1 MRSMSLRSKHNLD
14 KIDLSSQVNYLFLVF
29 VLTKDF
35 FFSVL
40 KANALNTA
48 NILLLLLSVAVA
60 MTANRNY
67 LRLLSVKPIL
77 FWSLWVVYAFLA
89 WAIIG
94 IRSGGKPLNFI
105 LPSFVY
111 PIITMCI
118 VCYEGNKD
126 LRRTTLVVLVALSAY
141 VIAGMLFQDHSAASS
156 AWEDERGGH
165 QMGNKLPLKAC
176 ILTFMACLAFIKGW
190 IDKRWFIALSL
201 FSLVTILYVAT
212 RKAFAGWM
220 IVMGASLL
228 SRFRLNKPRDWIR
241 VLVLLLAAL
250 FVYNYIMAHTYMGV
264 RMEGTVEQG
273 MERNETDVEALN
285 YLGDRAMQY
294 AWAWEEFLKHP
305 LTGIGIHNYQAV
317 TGSLFRLH
325 TEYMVQLCE
334 CGLIGVTLYL
344 LFVFGLLN
352 TLSMSRGRTDKRLLF
367 VCLGGILCVLFI
379 NFTSW
384 TYEGCHY
391 FAMYG
396 IILAVCNPVAAK
408 APAPRYSI
416 IDSYWAQLPVPRL
429 RLVFALRHLVFVF
442 TERVGLC
449 VRYTVKGVSRVVRG
463 VGVAIVGFAGWC
475 WRIPLGAYRAVARLV
490 RGVGAAIVGFAG
502 WCWRI
507 PLDAYKAVAR
517 LVRGVGTAID
527 GLGNGIV
534 RTVAG
539 AYGSVHRFVRS
550 IGSGIVGFGAGCR
563 RVVTDAYGAVSRFVQ
578 NIGGGIVG
586 LGLFL
591 RKTVTGA
598 YGSVRRLVRNIGGGI
613 VAVGTTILR
622 AKGVWYAL
630 ASVAALAVLISLPHS
645 GLEPE
650 SQVAEV
656 TSETTQVPDDTY
668 EDELDYS
675 TVVED
680 NTGMLRCAVPESW
693 MKGFDLVISWRCD
706 APDVCFQI
714 RPVGTKKWTTMHYN
728 DTGKSSDI
736 IPYTLQ
742 KEFLASGETLEWRL
756 FARFPDNTTVVKT
769 GNVTLVN

>member
-1 MRSMSLRSKHNLD
+1 MSLRSKHNLD
-14 KIDLSSQVNYLFLVF
+14 KIDLSSQVNYFFLVF

-40 KANALNTA
+40 KANSLNTV

-77 FWSLWVVYAFLA
+77 FWSLWVAYAFLA
-89 WAIIG
+89 WVIIG
-94 IRSGGKPLNFI
+94 IRSGGKLLNFI
-105 LPSFVY
+105 LPNFVY

-126 LRRTTLVVLVALSAY
+126 LRRTALVILVALSAY

-156 AWEDERGGH
+156 WADERGGH

-264 RMEGTVEQG
+264 RMEGTLEQG
-273 MERNETDVEALN
+273 IERNETDVEALN
-285 YLGDRAMQY
+285 YLCDRAMQY
-294 AWAWEEFLKHP
+294 AWAWETFKEHP
-305 LTGIGIHNYQAV
+305 LTGIGIHNFQAV
-317 TGSLFRLH
+317 TGSYFRLH

-352 TLSMSRGRTDKRLLF
+352 TLFKSRGRTDKRLLF

-429 RLVFALRHLVFVF
+429 RLVFALRHLVFVL

-449 VRYTVKGVSRVVRG
+449 VRYVVRGVSRSVRGFGAAMAGLGTGFVRVVTGVYGAVVWLVRGFGAAMAGLGTGFVRAVTGVYGAVARVVRG
-463 VGVAIVGFAGWC
+463 VGSA
-475 WRIPLGAYRAVARLV
+475 
-490 RGVGAAIVGFAG
+490 
-502 WCWRI
+502 
-507 PLDAYKAVAR
+507 
-517 LVRGVGTAID
+517 
-527 GLGNGIV
+527 
-534 RTVAG
+534 
-539 AYGSVHRFVRS
+539 
-550 IGSGIVGFGAGCR
+550 
-563 RVVTDAYGAVSRFVQ
+563 
-578 NIGGGIVG
+578 IVG
-586 LGLFL
+586 LGTSL
-591 RKTVTGA
+591 
-598 YGSVRRLVRNIGGGI
+598 
-613 VAVGTTILR
+613 LR

-630 ASVAALAVLISLPHS
+630 ASVAALAVVGGGIWYGMSHFDLQFPMNVSRTPANS
-645 GLEPE
+645 QPS

-656 TSETTQVPDDTY
+656 ATDTKQVSEDTY